1 MEFSGDR
8 SHSAPFVVTEE
19 SMNFWACPWEEVEGT
34 IPPEHLTLSQTIPTA
49 TKTKPTA
56 AKSPTRSLLTQ
67 WLMWSLM
74 TLAYVGTIS
83 IIGYGVYEVVGH
95 WGSKLTQTQTGIA
108 F

>member
-8 SHSAPFVVTEE
+8 SPSAPFVVTEE

-34 IPPEHLTLSQTIPTA
+34 ISPQHLTIGQTIHA
-49 TKTKPTA
+49 TNATSKG
-56 AKSPTRSLLTQ
+56 AKSSRRSLLAQ
-67 WLMWSLM
+67 WLIWSLM

-83 IIGYGVYEVVGH
+83 IIGYGVYEAVGH

>member
-8 SHSAPFVVTEE
+8 SPSAPFVVTEE
-19 SMNFWACPWEEVEGT
+19 SMQFWACPWEEVEAPDSSRL
-34 IPPEHLTLSQTIPTA
+34 IV
-49 TKTKPTA
+49 A
-56 AKSPTRSLLTQ
+56 AKASNHGNRKRSARRSLKGSIIGQ

-83 IIGYGVYEVVGH
+83 IIGYGLYEAVGH
-95 WGSKLTQTQTGIA
+95 WGPKLSQTHTGTG

>member
-8 SHSAPFVVTEE
+8 SPSAPFVVTEE
-19 SMNFWACPWEEVEGT
+19 SMQFWACSWEDVEA
-34 IPPEHLTLSQTIPTA
+34 PDPSRLVV
-49 TKTKPTA
+49 A
-56 AKSPTRSLLTQ
+56 AETSNHGDRKRTPRRPLKRSLIGQ

-83 IIGYGVYEVVGH
+83 IIGYGLYEAVGY
-95 WGSKLTQTQTGIA
+95 WGPKLSQTHPGTG